1 MQLCSSGTDAIG
13 QSRFDVHVHVF
24 QLNPKREFP
33 FGNLR
38 FNLAKTVFDLAELFS
53 SQNPCPLQCFGV
65 SNRAENIESI
75 QSPIERNRLRETL
88 QSRCCL
94 LSKSSFPQCGRN
106 LPERG
111 LEASAKRGARRQEI
125 GIFSG
130 EAVTQG
136 SLGHSPR
143 NSAPKK
149 SIALKARFNL
159 AGETPYGSRLVMRFQ
174 R

>member
-1 MQLCSSGTDAIG
+1 
-13 QSRFDVHVHVF
+13 
-24 QLNPKREFP
+24 
-33 FGNLR
+33 LR
-38 FNLAKTVFDLAELFS
+38 KKSAGE
-53 SQNPCPLQCFGV
+53 GI
-65 SNRAENIESI
+65 R
-75 QSPIERNRLRETL
+75 
-88 QSRCCL
+88 
-94 LSKSSFPQCGRN
+94 SKSKERSEEAGDRN
-106 LPERG
+106 
-111 LEASAKRGARRQEI
+111 
-125 GIFSG
+125 FSG